1 MASKRDI
8 GAVDFMIA
16 KWMYDCCIPF
26 NAINSPY
33 FQKMV
38 DAIASIG
45 HGYKAPTYYAIRGPL
60 LQRNVEDMT
69 NHVESFKQHWKMVGY
84 TLMANG

>member
-1 MASKRDI
+1 MLAKITCIIFFPSTTSSSQPSVKSVLASKRDI

-16 KWMYDCCIPF
+16 RWMYDSCIPF

-38 DAIASIG
+38 DAIASTG
-45 HGYKAPTYYAIRGPL
+45 HGYKAPT
-60 LQRNVEDMT
+60 
-69 NHVESFKQHWKMVGY
+69 
-84 TLMANG
+84 